1 MGNDLTR
8 DAALKGLTKI
18 TLNKIQYDASGGKPG
33 PKIPF
38 ANLAAFLPSFYGLLK
53 NTHRPLHLYTLEA
66 MAAVTE
72 RYPEQFQSHVPK
84 VATEITAMVS
94 AEDLQK
100 ASLALKVANNLIGIS
115 ATPQS
120 YT

>member
-18 TLNKIQYDASGGKPG
+18 VYNKIQYDATGGKPG

-38 ANLAAFLPSFYGLLK
+38 ANLAVFLPSFFGLLK

-66 MAAVTE
+66 LAAVTE
-72 RYPEQFQSHVPK
+72 RYPEQFQQQVPK
-84 VATEITAMVS
+84 VATEITPMVT

-100 ASLALKVANNLIGIS
+100 AGIALRVANNLIGIS
-115 ATPQS
+115 AAPQA